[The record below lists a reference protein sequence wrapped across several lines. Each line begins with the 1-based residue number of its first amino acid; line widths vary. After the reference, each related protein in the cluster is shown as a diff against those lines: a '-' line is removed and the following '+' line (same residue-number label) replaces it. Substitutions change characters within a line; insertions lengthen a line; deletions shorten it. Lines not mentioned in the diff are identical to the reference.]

1 VNWTATQIH
10 QVRLG
15 AAMEYGHA
23 IPAPPARPMNR
34 ETFRADP
41 GKAASAA
48 LPLDHVAASQR
59 CERSSNKRSKSRRF
73 RVPALANSI
82 LGLIVL
88 ALLFVFLYGPD
99 KLVETVSPGYMC
111 NQSAPEAIKVVRRE
125 AERLL
130 SFGDFYATRAINS
143 NVPAALLLSIFKMDT
158 ATNRKVGRVTYCTG
172 ILTIGSSP
180 EFEAAAEQAIIDYA
194 KKEAKDAARYKFL
207 AEPTLAA
214 FRKTRGQLPRQTLR
228 VQYSAQILD
237 NGNWA
242 IQDVSVNPLSTR

>member
-1 VNWTATQIH
+1 
-10 QVRLG
+10 
-15 AAMEYGHA
+15 
-23 IPAPPARPMNR
+23 MNR

-41 GKAASAA
+41 GKGDWAVMNPSRPLAAASAA
-48 LPLDHVAASQR
+48 LPLNHVAASQR
-59 CERSSNKRSKSRRF
+59 YERSSNKRSKSRRF
-73 RVPALANSI
+73 RVPALANNI

-88 ALLFVFLYGPD
+88 ALLFVFVYGPD

-143 NVPAALLLSIFKMDT
+143 NVPAPLLLSIFKMDT
-158 ATNRKVGRVTYCTG
+158 ATDRKVGRVTYCTG
-172 ILTIGSSP
+172 IVTIGSSP
-180 EFEAAAEQAIIDYA
+180 EFEAAAEKAIIDYA
-194 KKEAKDAARYKFL
+194 KKEAKDAARFKFL

-214 FRKTRGQLPRQTLR
+214 YRKTRRQLRQAFK

-237 NGNWA
+237 NGNWS

>member
-48 LPLDHVAASQR
+48 LPLDRVAASQR

-111 NQSAPEAIKVVRRE
+111 NQSAPEAIKVVHRE

-130 SFGDFYATRAINS
+130 SFGDFMLR
-143 NVPAALLLSIFKMDT
+143 
-158 ATNRKVGRVTYCTG
+158 
-172 ILTIGSSP
+172 
-180 EFEAAAEQAIIDYA
+180 EQ
-194 KKEAKDAARYKFL
+194 
-207 AEPTLAA
+207 
-214 FRKTRGQLPRQTLR
+214 
-228 VQYSAQILD
+228 
-237 NGNWA
+237 
-242 IQDVSVNPLSTR
+242 

>member
-1 VNWTATQIH
+1 
-10 QVRLG
+10 LG
-15 AAMEYGHA
+15 IMH
-23 IPAPPARPMNR
+23 PS
-34 ETFRADP
+34 
-41 GKAASAA
+41 AASAA
-48 LPLDHVAASQR
+48 LPLDHVAASR
-59 CERSSNKRSKSRRF
+59 RYERSSNKRAKSRRF

-111 NQSAPEAIKVVRRE
+111 NQSAPEAIKVVRRD
-125 AERLL
+125 AVGLL
-130 SFGDFYATRAINS
+130 SFGDWYATRAINL
-143 NVPAALLLSIFKMDT
+143 NVPASLLLSIFKMDT

-172 ILTIGSSP
+172 IVTVDSSP
-180 EFEAAAEQAIIDYA
+180 EFETAAEQAIIDYA

-207 AEPTLAA
+207 VEPALAA
-214 FRKTRGQLPRQTLR
+214 YRKTRGQLPRQALK

-237 NGNWA
+237 NGNWF